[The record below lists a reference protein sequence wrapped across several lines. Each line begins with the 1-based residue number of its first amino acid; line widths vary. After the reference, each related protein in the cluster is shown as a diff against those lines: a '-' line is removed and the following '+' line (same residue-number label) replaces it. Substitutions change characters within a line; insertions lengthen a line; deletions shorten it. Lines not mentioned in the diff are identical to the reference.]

1 MTVRNPGGINP
12 PVWPLPRSLATTC
25 GISVDVSSSPYLDV
39 SVQAVPFLRLFCSTQ
54 DDWILSSRVAPFG
67 DLRINGYL
75 LLPEAYR
82 SLSRPSSAPDA
93 KAFPLRSFQLDL
105 SPFSQRLVREFLVLF
120 ENYAGL
126 QRSKL
131 YVTLHPFECCST
143 INLLHHAFHMMPLC
157 CLTCFVTL
165 FSFQGAGLQPLL
177 RSDLKIRSFDQVFKS
192 KGKSPGGPEWAR
204 TTDLTIISRTL

>member
-1 MTVRNPGGINP
+1 MQSVTPARTRAGLGSSGFARRYSRNRCFF
-12 PVWPLPRSLATTC
+12 L
-25 GISVDVSSSPYLDV
+25 
-39 SVQAVPFLRLFCSTQ
+39 FLRLLRCFSSGGSPRTPM
-54 DDWILSSRVAPFG
+54 DSVYADWASPSRVAPFG

-105 SPFSQRLVREFLVLF
+105 LVAKSALLRFRSRENSARSLAPRFSPKTSFRRSGTGVTVLLRVVREFLVLF

-143 INLLHHAFHMMPLC
+143 INLLHHAF
-157 CLTCFVTL
+157 
-165 FSFQGAGLQPLL
+165 A
-177 RSDLKIRSFDQVFKS
+177 
-192 KGKSPGGPEWAR
+192 
-204 TTDLTIISRTL
+204 